1 MGVNS
6 PLVWVGGKAAWAD
19 WLASLLP
26 PHGMYVE
33 VFAGGASVLLAKQP
47 SKTEVYNDLD
57 ADLVN
62 LFNVLRDKD
71 SADRLT
77 SMFRFALVSRST
89 YERLLAIDP
98 AWLLPVERAFRY
110 LYVNRASFSG
120 HMRRPAM
127 SVGADGPNTLA
138 LWVEHAEEHIDQLWR
153 RLHRCYIECMDFRQ
167 LLPYYDKMKSSDG
180 TVFFLDPPYMVKDAA
195 YVHWFTEQDHIDLHK
210 AVCDLQGKWLMT
222 INDCSFYREH
232 YRHYHIKEKVKAYSV
247 ANKKQREHGELIIS
261 NYPLPEVVQGT
272 LFVQEA

>member
-6 PLVWVGGKAAWAD
+6 PLVWVGGKASWAD

-26 PHGMYVE
+26 SHGMYVE
-33 VFAGGASVLLAKQP
+33 VFGGGASVLLAKQP

-62 LFNVLRDKD
+62 LFNVLRDG
-71 SADRLT
+71 ATAEQLMA
-77 SMFRFALVSRST
+77 MFRYALVSRST

-98 AWLLPVERAFRY
+98 NWLTPVERAYRY
-110 LYVNRASFSG
+110 IYVNRASYSG
-120 HMRRPAM
+120 HMRRPTM

-138 LWVEHAEEHIDQLWR
+138 LWAEHANEYIDQLWR
-153 RLHRCYIECMDFRQ
+153 RLHRCYIECMDYRE
-167 LLPYYDKMKSSDG
+167 LLPYYDKMKSCDG

-195 YVHWFTEQDHIDLHK
+195 YVHWFTEQDHIDLHQ
-210 AVCDLQGKWLMT
+210 AVSKLQGQWLMT
-222 INDCSFYREH
+222 INDCAFYREH
-232 YRHYHIKEKVKAYSV
+232 YGAYFVKEKAKAYSI

-261 NYPLPEVVQGT
+261 NYPLPEVVQGS
-272 LFVQEA
+272 LFAEA